1 MRGRCALYCKLWII
15 DEEGYMTEQD
25 IMNIIEEEDVEFI
38 RLQFTDIF
46 GSLKNMAVT
55 PGQMEKVFAGRY
67 SFDGSAM
74 FGNEYY
80 TDERF
85 YLYPDAD
92 SFTILPWRPQQG
104 KVAKIVCD
112 VCREDGAPFEL
123 SPRTILRRTLQSY
136 AKQGFSFKADPECEF
151 FLFHTDEF
159 GLPTTLTHEKGGYMD
174 VGPLDFGENA
184 RRDIVLMLEELG
196 FDIKASFHESAPAQ
210 HVIEFHDAEAMKMA
224 DDIQT
229 FRFAVRS
236 VAKRFG
242 LYATFMPKPREN
254 VAGSAMHTNFS
265 VYENGDNAFKDDDGK
280 ITREAEAF
288 AHGLMKHAKAIA
300 AIACPTVNSYKRL
313 AAGFPAPQFI
323 DFAFSGERSLV
334 RINSD
339 KAHVKVEFRLPDGS
353 SNPYTLFACCIAAG
367 IDGINDMRLN
377 RESDTTEKT
386 QERLPDNL
394 KEAVMAL
401 EEDELI
407 KNILGS
413 EFTGIYSRIKMKEWE
428 SYMTSVSE
436 WEINRYLG
444 RF

>member
-1 MRGRCALYCKLWII
+1 
-15 DEEGYMTEQD
+15 MTEQD

-55 PGQMEKVFAGRY
+55 PGQMDKVFSDRY
-67 SFDGSAM
+67 SFDGSAL
-74 FGNEYY
+74 FGEDYY
-80 TDERF
+80 MEERL
-85 YLYPDAD
+85 YLHPDLD

-112 VCREDGAPFEL
+112 VCREDGSAYDL
-123 SPRTILRRTLQSY
+123 SPRTILKKTLQSFADEGY
-136 AKQGFSFKADPECEF
+136 SFKADPECEF

-159 GLPTTLTHEKGGYMD
+159 GLPTTVTHEKAGYMD

-196 FDIKASFHESAPAQ
+196 FDIKASYHVNAPAQ

-242 LYATFMPKPREN
+242 LYATFMPKPKEN

-265 VYENGDNAFKDDDGK
+265 VYKNGVNIFKNEEGK
-280 ITREAEAF
+280 AADEALYF
-288 AHGLMKHAKAIA
+288 AAGLMKHAKAIS

-313 AAGFPAPQFI
+313 AAGFLAPQFI
-323 DFAFSGERSLV
+323 DCASDGEKSLV
-334 RINSD
+334 RINESIS
-339 KAHVKVEFRLPDGS
+339 HVKTEFRLPDGS

-367 IDGINDMRLN
+367 LDGVKNKLSVDLSAS
-377 RESDTTEKT
+377 SDSKKEM
-386 QERLPDNL
+386 LPDNL
-394 KEAVMAL
+394 REAVAAL
-401 EEDELI
+401 NEDELI
-407 KNILGS
+407 KNVLGQ
-413 EFTGIYSRIKMKEWE
+413 EFTDIYSRIKIDEWK
-428 SYMTSVSE
+428 SFMSSVSD